1 MNSRRHLLGLRMRI
15 LIDANVL
22 VYLSL
27 SDLLLRLALF
37 ERLFIPFWSREIL
50 TEVERTLV
58 RKLGWL
64 PEEVNDR
71 FIAMNTDFPNALVTG
86 FDSWI
91 PSCTNDAKDRHV
103 LAAAIHSQAS
113 TILTFNT
120 KHFGPEHLAAWG
132 ICAQRPS
139 DYLISLYSQ
148 HPKPVWRQLRFAA
161 HKKKMTLRALLEG
174 YSSQLDSFTSL
185 LLSKLP

>member
-1 MNSRRHLLGLRMRI
+1 MNSRRHFPSLPVRI

-27 SDLLLRLALF
+27 ADFLLRLALF
-37 ERLFIPFWSREIL
+37 EGLFIPLWSREIL
-50 TEVERTLV
+50 VEVERTLI

-64 PEEVNDR
+64 PEEVADR
-71 FIAMNTDFPNALVTG
+71 FAAMNSDFPNALVSG

-91 PSCTNDAKDRHV
+91 PHCTNDVKDRHV

-120 KHFGPEHLAAWG
+120 KHFGSEHLAAWE
-132 ICAQRPS
+132 ICAQRPG
-139 DYLISLYSQ
+139 DYLLSLYSH
-148 HPKPVWRQLRFAA
+148 HPQSVWRQLRFAA
-161 HKKKMTLRALLEG
+161 QKKKMTLRALLEG
-174 YSSQLDSFTSL
+174 YSSQLDSFTSV
-185 LLSKLP
+185 LLSELP